1 LEAQVK
7 RSILV
12 AATLA
17 TLFLTGGVAAAPPQN
32 WDGLVQ
38 VPSKRLKLV
47 YLQPGADF
55 RTYSSVMLDPTEVAF
70 HKDWRRNYH
79 FSVRD
84 PSGRV
89 SEQDVERAVREGV
102 TQASDIFAKAW
113 QKGGYTMA
121 SAPGPDVLRI
131 KTAIL
136 NINVSAP
143 DVRASPSRTA
153 ADTAGDAVLV
163 VEVRDS
169 MSNALL
175 GRAVD
180 HRIAGDHT
188 IGWRSSVTNRGD
200 FRDLVENW
208 AKISVQGLAELKNT
222 SPAAR

>member
-1 LEAQVK
+1 MK
-7 RSILV
+7 RSLLV
-12 AATLA
+12 AAALTTL
-17 TLFLTGGVAAAPPQN
+17 LVTGGFAGPPPQN

-55 RTYSSVMLDPTEVAF
+55 RTYRSVMLDPTEVAF

-89 SEQDVERAVREGV
+89 SERDIERAISEGV

-113 QKGGYTMA
+113 QKGGYTLA
-121 SAPGPDVLRI
+121 SAPGPDVLRV

-163 VEVRDS
+163 LEVRDS
-169 MSNALL
+169 VSNALL

-180 HRIAGDHT
+180 HRIAGDNT
-188 IGWRSSVTNRGD
+188 IGWRSSATNRGD

-208 AKISVQGLAELKNT
+208 AKMSVQGLAELRRS
-222 SPAAR
+222 SPAR